1 MDFSQLLT
9 AENIQKQLK
18 RYAWLWLKWSWL
30 VLILAAALGYYLYQS
45 KAKLPSRYVARL
57 SFSMN
62 EGGGAD
68 QGYLQQVLGGGL
80 FAGLGGSSELASG
93 NMGRLQELL
102 STRRLLQMALFE
114 EIEMIYPEG
123 PKKDFMIHH
132 YLELQAM
139 RKQWAKEESSLADL
153 YFQHKNFEEFS
164 RQENVI
170 LQAVVGRIQQQLTQ
184 ELSPSEILNIR
195 FVSNS
200 EVLSHDFINLLYNK
214 LNTYYSNQSVEKQRR
229 IFEAAR
235 SRRDSLE
242 QEMDQAEEDYI
253 KYLNQHNAT
262 AQGRYAESIR
272 TQYLARKLSG
282 EMEGYFLA
290 IKNVETAKL
299 ALEQQTPLLQV
310 IDRPLYPLYAER
322 PNPRLFLFIGL
333 FLGFFLGTSIVL
345 GIQASKDI
353 LKFLKAQQ
361 AAKKEHPTEDDA

>member
-30 VLILAAALGYYLYQS
+30 TLILAAALGYYLYQS
-45 KAKLPSRYVARL
+45 KAKLPTRYVARL

-80 FAGLGGSSELASG
+80 FAGLGGGSELASG

-102 STRRLLQMALFE
+102 TTRRLLQMALFE
-114 EIEMIYPEG
+114 EVEILYPDG

-132 YLELQAM
+132 YLELQGM
-139 RKQWAKEESSLADL
+139 RKQWAENESSLAEL
-153 YFQHKNFEEFS
+153 YFQHKNFEQFT
-164 RQENVI
+164 RQENVL
-170 LQAVVGRIQQQLTQ
+170 LQAAVGRIQQQLTQ

-200 EVLSHDFINLLYNK
+200 EILSHDFINLLYDK

-322 PNPRLFLFIGL
+322 PNPRLFLIIGVVLGL
-333 FLGFFLGTSIVL
+333 FLGSSIVL
-345 GIQASKDI
+345 GQQAARDLMK
-353 LKFLKAQQ
+353 LFKAQQ
-361 AAKKEHPTEDDA
+361 AAKKEKEATDEA